1 MWDFAQ
7 YFNHGFIH
15 DEHFSFV
22 YSRNKKTDC
31 KTKFTCRSFR
41 ELRNILYLIVLFQ
54 PEKQSC
60 HGVSV
65 PRDEGIEIATL
76 AVYVLVC
83 CYKRHGGDYSEDKS
97 HPVKQRG
104 QAQGKHTHIFERV
117 TQLIARLSEV
127 CNSDKRHIEDNI
139 GA

>member
-1 MWDFAQ
+1 MTSIFLL
-7 YFNHGFIH
+7 FIH
-15 DEHFSFV
+15 AT
-22 YSRNKKTDC
+22 KKPTA
-31 KTKFTCRSFR
+31 TIGFR
-41 ELRNILYLIVLFQ
+41 VGFPGEIRIIFYLVVLFQ

-104 QAQGKHTHIFERV
+104 QA
-117 TQLIARLSEV
+117 
-127 CNSDKRHIEDNI
+127 KR
-139 GA
+139 